1 MSHND
6 RQFEV
11 MDSTENKQRTPQ
23 KNILIVDDE
32 QNLLI
37 LLERILTRQ
46 GYRVATAHNSYDAC
60 TLVQTRVFQ
69 LAILD
74 IKMFPLDGVFLLGE
88 IKSRSPSTEVIMITA
103 YPTIDTRNECM
114 KKGASTYLTKPV
126 DIQELKI
133 TVDGLLSH

>member
-1 MSHND
+1 MI
-6 RQFEV
+6 
-11 MDSTENKQRTPQ
+11 DSTVNKPTPSQ

-32 QNLLI
+32 QNLLV
-37 LLERILTRQ
+37 LLDRILTRQ
-46 GYRVATAHNSYDAC
+46 GYQVVTAQDGHDAC
-60 TLVQTRVFQ
+60 ALLQQEVFQ

-88 IKSRSPSTEVIMITA
+88 IKRRSPSTEVIMITA

-114 KKGASTYLTKPV
+114 KKGASRYLTKPV
-126 DIQELKI
+126 DIQQLKI

>member
-1 MSHND
+1 ML
-6 RQFEV
+6 
-11 MDSTENKQRTPQ
+11 NKQRTSQ

-32 QNLLI
+32 ENLLV

-46 GYRVATAHNSYDAC
+46 GYQVVTAQHPYDAC
-60 TLVQTRVFQ
+60 RLLHNRDFQ

-74 IKMFPLDGVFLLGE
+74 IKMFPMDGVSLLGE
-88 IKSRSPSTEVIMITA
+88 IKSRSPSTQVIMITA

-126 DIQELKI
+126 DIHELKT

>member
-1 MSHND
+1 MNLTVSEP
-6 RQFEV
+6 RA
-11 MDSTENKQRTPQ
+11 SQ

-32 QNLLI
+32 ENLL
-37 LLERILTRQ
+37 LLLQRILTRQ
-46 GYRVATAHNSYDAC
+46 GYHVVTAQNSYEAC
-60 TLVQTRVFQ
+60 TQLETRVFQ

-74 IKMFPLDGVFLLGE
+74 IKMFPLDGVSLLGE

-103 YPTIDTRNECM
+103 YPTVDTRNECM

-126 DIQELKI
+126 DIQELKT